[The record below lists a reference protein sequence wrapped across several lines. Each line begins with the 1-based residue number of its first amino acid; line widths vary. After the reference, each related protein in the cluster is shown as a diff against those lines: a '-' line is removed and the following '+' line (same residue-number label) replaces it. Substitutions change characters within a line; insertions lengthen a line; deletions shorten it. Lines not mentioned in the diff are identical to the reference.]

1 LHCVIRLRR
10 LMSVQQRAPFASSF
24 SSFVRRRY
32 TRIKTAFKK
41 RRMAANETVDLV
53 EGLPERAE
61 TVTRIAFVGDVH
73 DRWAEDDEDAL
84 RTLQADLTVFVGD
97 IGNEAVDLVRE
108 ISKIDLPKAVILG
121 NHDAL

>member
-1 LHCVIRLRR
+1 
-10 LMSVQQRAPFASSF
+10 
-24 SSFVRRRY
+24 
-32 TRIKTAFKK
+32 
-41 RRMAANETVDLV
+41 MAANETVDLV